1 MRQSENKTEY
11 AKEELRFFMQ
21 AALSEAK
28 KAAEAGEVPIGA
40 VIVKNKSIV
49 SAAYNT
55 RETGKNAL
63 HHAEIKA
70 IAAACETLHGWRLH
84 ECDLFVTLEP
94 CVMCAGAAINA
105 RIRRIYYGAPDEKAG
120 GFGSILDV
128 RDHHFNHMPLVTGGL
143 LAEESAALLSRFF
156 SELREMRAKKK
167 QDTEA

>member
-1 MRQSENKTEY
+1 MRQPENKTEY
-11 AKEELRFFMQ
+11 SESELRFFME
-21 AALSEAK
+21 AALAEAE
-28 KAAEAGEVPIGA
+28 KAARAGEVPIGA
-40 VIVKNKSIV
+40 VVVRNKIIV

-70 IAAACETLHGWRLH
+70 ISAACEALGGWRLH

-105 RIRRIYYGAPDEKAG
+105 RIRRVYYGAPDEKAG
-120 GFGSILDV
+120 GFGSVLDV
-128 RDHHFNHMPLVTGGL
+128 RAHHFNHLPLVTGGL

-156 SELREMRAKKK
+156 AELRQKK
-167 QDTEA
+167 QQA